1 MADETKNL
9 EIKKEEVTTAEGT
22 ERTRERR
29 AFVPR
34 ATIYETDEEV
44 VVVADLPGVDEKS
57 VDLMLEKNELT
68 INGTVE
74 WEAPEGYTLAYAE
87 YEVGDYQ
94 RKFIVSN
101 EIDRDN
107 IEAVVKDGVLQ
118 LKLPKAQYAKTR
130 KVAVRAG

>member
-118 LKLPKAQYAKTR
+118 LKLPKAMVAKTR